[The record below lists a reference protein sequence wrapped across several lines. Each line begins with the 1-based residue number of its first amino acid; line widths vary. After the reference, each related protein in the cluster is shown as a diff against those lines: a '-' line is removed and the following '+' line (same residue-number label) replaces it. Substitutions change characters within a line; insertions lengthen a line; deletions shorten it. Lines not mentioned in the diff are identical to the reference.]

1 MGFGDGS
8 GLVAGM
14 PNPAGSLFT
23 RRPRRSR
30 AQDAAAV
37 GYLDGFSN
45 LCFLSWWKDGLRRCL
60 CGGRDATRSQGTE
73 LDVSYWFR
81 LIMFFWET
89 PMRASPVEFKLVLQF
104 PFVLPSPLRPAD
116 YKSALVRPRWRVVS
130 TVKVRAGVIP

>member
-30 AQDAAAV
+30 AQDAAGV
-37 GYLDGFSN
+37 GCLDGFSN

-60 CGGRDATRSQGTE
+60 CGGWGGRGPRCGAAE
-73 LDVSYWFR
+73 LW
-81 LIMFFWET
+81 II
-89 PMRASPVEFKLVLQF
+89 
-104 PFVLPSPLRPAD
+104 
-116 YKSALVRPRWRVVS
+116 
-130 TVKVRAGVIP
+130 G